1 MTERALRLAAALVA
15 VAGAAVAGYLTYVH
29 YRPDALVCT
38 GGSGCEAVQESR
50 YAELVGVPVALLG
63 LLAYAAVLALVA
75 WDAPV
80 ARTLAVAITLSAAGF
95 ALYLLVLQAF
105 VIDAWCGW
113 CLVNDVVVVPLLAVL
128 TVARLRAAG

>member
-1 MTERALRLAAALVA
+1 MTDRVLRLAAALVA
-15 VAGAAVAGYLTYVH
+15 AAGTAVAGYLTYVH

-38 GGSGCEAVQESR
+38 GGGGCETVQESR

-63 LLAYAAVLALVA
+63 LLAYAAVLALVI

-80 ARTLAVAITLSAAGF
+80 ARTLAGAIALSAAGF

-105 VIDAWCGW
+105 VIDAWCVW
-113 CLVNDVVVVPLLAVL
+113 CLVNDLVVVPLLAVL
-128 TVARLRAAG
+128 TAVRLRNPG